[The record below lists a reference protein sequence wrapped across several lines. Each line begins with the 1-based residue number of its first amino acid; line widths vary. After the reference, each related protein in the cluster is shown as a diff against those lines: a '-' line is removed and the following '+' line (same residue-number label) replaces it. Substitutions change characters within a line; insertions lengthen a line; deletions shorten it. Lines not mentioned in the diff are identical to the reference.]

1 MKQIKNRFLRD
12 ALDRL
17 AEEMK
22 EGDEMTST
30 EILFRLKL
38 RNGKPL
44 HKSRY
49 IGGANAQR
57 QAQSLCFSLKRHPK
71 YYKSRDRVN
80 SKIPALWSVRN
91 EN

>member
-71 YYKSRDRVN
+71 YYKTKERVN
-80 SKIPALWSVRN
+80 SKKPALWGCYH
-91 EN
+91 EK

>member
-1 MKQIKNRFLRD
+1 MKEIKNRFIRD

-17 AEEMK
+17 AEEMR
-22 EGDEMTST
+22 EDEQISST

-49 IGGANAQR
+49 IGGENAQR

-71 YYKSRDRVN
+71 YYKSKERVN
-80 SKIPALWSVRN
+80 GKKPPLWSVRN

>member
-1 MKQIKNRFLRD
+1 MKEIKNRFIRD

-22 EGDEMTST
+22 EEDKLSTT
-30 EILFRLKL
+30 EILFKLKL

-49 IGGANAQR
+49 IGGQNAQR

-71 YYKSRDRVN
+71 YYKSKERVN
-80 SKIPALWSVRN
+80 SKTPALWSVTN